1 MAKVVLPL
9 EVARTFA
16 AGETEHEFAARDVR
30 ELMRQ
35 LEQRIPGIRAR
46 LERGIAVA
54 IDTEIYQDWFVEP
67 IGPDSEVRFLPAIE
81 GG

>member
-1 MAKVVLPL
+1 M
-9 EVARTFA
+9 T
-16 AGETEHEFAARDVR
+16 
-30 ELMRQ
+30 
-35 LEQRIPGIRAR
+35 IRAHKGD
-46 LERGIAVA
+46 LPDLSNYQVEAVA

>member
-16 AGETEHEFAARDVR
+16 DGVTDHAVDGGDIRQIVR
-30 ELMRQ
+30 ALN
-35 LEQRIPGIRAR
+35 QRFPGISDR
-46 LERGIAVA
+46 LSQGTAVA
-54 IDTEIYQDWFVEP
+54 IDCEIYQDWFLEAVSA
-67 IGPDSEVRFLPAIE
+67 DSEVRFLPAIE